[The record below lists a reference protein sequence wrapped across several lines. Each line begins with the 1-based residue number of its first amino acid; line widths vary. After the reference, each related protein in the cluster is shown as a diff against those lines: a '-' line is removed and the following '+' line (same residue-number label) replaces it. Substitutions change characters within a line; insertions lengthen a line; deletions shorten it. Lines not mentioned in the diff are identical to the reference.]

1 MGLQS
6 DRVNYRWVIECC
18 TVQSSDPGVSNLFW
32 ELFSTHDPRKWL
44 KKWGMRV
51 LSCCVDRR
59 LLAWL
64 ASVLFLNLQVSWLTK
79 LGDHKNEGVP
89 GKLQMAAGWMGPCLG
104 R

>member
-6 DRVNYRWVIECC
+6 DKVMCRWVPAWY
-18 TVQSSDPGVSNLFW
+18 TGQSSDPGVSNLFW

-64 ASVLFLNLQVSWLTK
+64 ASELFLKLQVSWLTK

-89 GKLQMAAGWMGPCLG
+89 GEFQMAAGWTGPCLG
-104 R
+104 Q